1 MARCPRA
8 SPRRASASSRPIS
21 HGFYRLHENGAGQLV
36 VTDLRMGLEPHYS
49 FAFAVARRGS
59 PFQPLPVA
67 QSVGGIA
74 PIGPALAWLGQR
86 IRGDAVDPPR

>member
-1 MARCPRA
+1 MLV
-8 SPRRASASSRPIS
+8 RRRVEHELRPV
-21 HGFYRLHENGAGQLV
+21 FRENL
-36 VTDLRMGLEPHYS
+36 L
-49 FAFAVARRGS
+49 
-59 PFQPLPVA
+59 QPLPVA